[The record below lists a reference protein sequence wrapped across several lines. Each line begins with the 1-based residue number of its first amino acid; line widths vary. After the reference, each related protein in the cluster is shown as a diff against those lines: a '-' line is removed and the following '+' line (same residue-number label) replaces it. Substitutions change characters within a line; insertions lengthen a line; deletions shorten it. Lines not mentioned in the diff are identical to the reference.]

1 MYFGRENRVQGGTVY
16 KVAPTS
22 KSTHFDDQHAL
33 STGCARVVYTPMFHS
48 AYETVSFLPLKNST
62 GLNVP

>member
-1 MYFGRENRVQGGTVY
+1 MY